1 MPHPLLLPPVTQ
13 RGKQPSTLTTPSS
26 IAISQHSAAIL
37 NAILD
42 LRSRGSRE
50 NSSKICVTFLYS
62 LPTEYYSHRFTFTAV
77 TSRAFCCLDRLRAI
91 NLSTF
96 VSSSNSNSVAVSQT
110 SKLTPRT
117 LAPSQANANRAEC
130 VNSALKEG
138 YPLPVAGGGEKK
150 QNKTLDAPDFRATIS
165 SSVCLSVC
173 LSACSGASLHLLRRH
188 RVKIFA

>member
-1 MPHPLLLPPVTQ
+1 MATSNFPFSRHKYQDGRCRIPSSFHRSRREASNPPHYPPPVPLPF
-13 RGKQPSTLTTPSS
+13 RST
-26 IAISQHSAAIL
+26 AAIL

-62 LPTEYYSHRFTFTAV
+62 LPTEYYSHRFTFTVV

-96 VSSSNSNSVAVSQT
+96 VSSSNSNSIAVSQT

-150 QNKTLDAPDFRATIS
+150 QNKTL
-165 SSVCLSVC
+165 
-173 LSACSGASLHLLRRH
+173 RRS
-188 RVKIFA
+188 RF

>member
-1 MPHPLLLPPVTQ
+1 MPF
-13 RGKQPSTLTTPSS
+13 RST
-26 IAISQHSAAIL
+26 AAIL

-50 NSSKICVTFLYS
+50 NSSKICVTFPYS
-62 LPTEYYSHRFTFTAV
+62 LPIEYYSHRFTFTAV

-96 VSSSNSNSVAVSQT
+96 VSNSNSNSVAVSQT

-138 YPLPVAGGGEKK
+138 YPLPLPAAARK
-150 QNKTLDAPDFRATIS
+150 NRIRRSTLPILGQLS
-165 SSVCLSVC
+165 PVVSVFLSVC
-173 LSACSGASLHLLRRH
+173 PPVPVRRSICLGVIESKYLLDNRLIDLWLQPDGLADLLTVRD
-188 RVKIFA
+188 